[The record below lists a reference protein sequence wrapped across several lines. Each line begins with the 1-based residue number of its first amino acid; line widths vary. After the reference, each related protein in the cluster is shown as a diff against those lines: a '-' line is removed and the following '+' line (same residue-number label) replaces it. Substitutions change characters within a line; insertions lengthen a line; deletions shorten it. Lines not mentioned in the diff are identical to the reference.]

1 MRTIK
6 INYEFM
12 KWHRLAVYISV
23 FLIIISLLSIFFK
36 GFNYGVDFKGGTLIE
51 ISFNKDAPID
61 EIRDFLEENN
71 YSKSSV
77 QYFGSKSEILIRM
90 PNIVSTNESNLS
102 NDLIENLK
110 NKFDF
115 SLKRVEYVGA
125 QVGEELR
132 DQGILAALIALIL
145 IMIYI
150 ALRFEYRFSVGA
162 ILALIHDVLLIM
174 GLFSITQ
181 IEFNLS
187 VFAAILAVIGYS
199 LNDTI
204 VVFDRIRE
212 NFKAAI
218 IENTNT
224 VLLINE
230 SISQTLSRT
239 LITSLTT
246 ILVLISLILF
256 GGEILFGFSFALLIG
271 VIIGTYSSIYIASS
285 TLLLLNISAKDV
297 TIEVDEE
304 KP

>member
-1 MRTIK
+1 MRTIN
-6 INYEFM
+6 INFEFM
-12 KWHRLAVYISV
+12 KWHKSAVYVSI
-23 FLIIISLLSIFFK
+23 FLILISIFSIFAK
-36 GFNYGVDFKGGTLIE
+36 GFNYGVDFKGGTIIE
-51 ISFNKDAPID
+51 ISFSNEAPID
-61 EIRDFLEENN
+61 EIRDFLNVNN
-71 YSKSSV
+71 YSKSSA
-77 QYFGSKSEILIRM
+77 QYFGSKNDILIRM

-102 NDLIENLK
+102 NNLVLDLKQEFN
-110 NKFDF
+110 F

-150 ALRFEYRFSVGA
+150 ALRFEYRFSIGA
-162 ILALIHDVLLIM
+162 ILALIHDVILIM
-174 GLFSITQ
+174 GIFSVSQ

-224 VLLINE
+224 VSLVNQSIN
-230 SISQTLSRT
+230 QTLSRT

-246 ILVLISLILF
+246 ILVLISLIIF

-304 KP
+304 QP